1 MTRVFKCADFW
12 SGMALAAFGTWIIVQ
27 ASQWE
32 YLGSDG
38 PGAGFFPL
46 WYGIAFVILALAL
59 AGSSLARNAAG
70 VARIDRAAARR
81 ALTAWAAL
89 AAAIASFGILGF
101 VLGFGLLCF
110 FLAAVLYRR
119 PLWSATMVA
128 VLATASFYL
137 VFPLAL
143 GVALP
148 AGLLGF

>member
-1 MTRVFKCADFW
+1 
-12 SGMALAAFGTWIIVQ
+12 MAFAAFGAWIIFQ
-27 ASQWE
+27 ARQWE
-32 YLGSDG
+32 YLGGDG

-46 WYGIAFVILALAL
+46 WYGIAFVVLAVAL
-59 AGSSLARNAAG
+59 AGSSFARNAAEL
-70 VARIDRAAARR
+70 ARVDRAAARR

-110 FLAAVLYRR
+110 FMGAVLYRR
-119 PLWSATMVA
+119 PLGSATMVA
-128 VLATASFYL
+128 VLATAGFYL
-137 VFPLAL
+137 VFALAL